1 MSLLHATWLPAI
13 RTPTSSGRPALLV
26 WADTWRVA
34 TPAGPGA
41 TPALHPFTLSPD
53 DLRAWLA
60 ERDLL
65 PEGIID
71 ATACLTL
78 PSKTVKPR
86 KNSKA
91 SASTSE
97 GDHDNESGWT
107 GLPLQAGE
115 PIPKQT
121 EWWPW
126 QVQGLAVEPAAAT
139 TWLAKLPLSGQHP
152 DLADELRWWSHL
164 ERWALSLIARGRWL
178 PKVELSKGDGYPH
191 RARWVPLLNRE
202 DDRRRLE
209 DLATRLPLI
218 ATCALPW
225 REPTGRR
232 TNRTTRLR
240 PEAMRAANPVASC
253 RPRSGRLRVAHLLE
267 ELVDAQLRTGFET
280 NEEGLDKLLAAWQEA
295 LGSETGIIS
304 SLNDEDAERL
314 ATASHHWREGVAGNV
329 AAARTCLE
337 LFTPAEGEDLWD
349 IRFALQAE
357 ADPSLK
363 VPAAAAWAAGS
374 EVLQL
379 GEIRVE
385 RPGEV
390 LLEGMGRALT
400 VFDPIERGL
409 DSATPESMQLTPAEA
424 FVLVRTAANQ
434 LRDVGVGVEL
444 PASLSGG
451 LASRLGLAIKA
462 ELSET
467 SRGFTLGESLD
478 WSWELMIGGVTLTLR
493 ELERLASKRSPLV
506 RHKGAWIELRPNDL
520 KNAERF
526 CSANAELSLDDAL
539 RLTATEGD
547 TLMRLPVHR
556 FESGPRLQGV
566 LEQYHQ
572 QKAPDPLPAPEGFC
586 GQLRPYQERGLGW
599 LAFLHRFD
607 QGACL
612 ADDMG
617 LGKTIQL
624 LAFLQHLKAEN
635 ELKRPVLLIAPTS
648 VLTNWKREAHAFTP
662 ELQVREHY
670 GPKRPSTTAA
680 LKKALTGVDMV
691 LTSYGLLQRDSE
703 LLETIDWQGVV
714 IDEAQAIKN
723 PSAKQS
729 QAARDIG
736 LASKSNRFRIALTGT
751 PVENRVSELW
761 ALMDFL
767 NPRVLGEEDFFRQ
780 RYRLPI
786 ERYGDMAS
794 LRDLKARVGPFI
806 LRRLKTD
813 KAIISDLPEKVE
825 LSEWVGLD
833 KEQTALYRKTV
844 EDTLDAI
851 ARAPRGQR
859 HGKVLGLLT
868 RLKQICNHPALALK
882 EKTVSDHF
890 LSRSAKL
897 QRLEEILEEVIAAG
911 DRALLFTQFAEWG
924 HLLQEY
930 LQERWRCEVP
940 FLHGSTS
947 KTERQAMVDRFQE
960 DPRGPQLFLLSL
972 KAGGVGLNLTR
983 ASHVFHVDRWW
994 NPAVENQATDR
1005 AYRIGQSKRVMVHKF
1020 ITSGSV
1026 EEKIDRMI
1034 REKSRLAEDII
1045 GSGEDWLGGLG
1056 VNQLRELVAL
1066 EDN

>member
-34 TPAGPGA
+34 APAGPDA
-41 TPALHPFTLSPD
+41 TPAIHPFALKPEALREWLNTKNLLPD
-53 DLRAWLA
+53 D
-60 ERDLL
+60 
-65 PEGIID
+65 IID

-78 PSKTVKPR
+78 PSRAFNPR
-86 KNSKA
+86 LKKNTAK
-91 SASTSE
+91 
-97 GDHDNESGWT
+97 NEVNKSSWT

-115 PIPKQT
+115 PIPKQC

-126 QVQGLAVEPAAAT
+126 QVQGLAVDPAAAT
-139 TWLAKLPLSGQHP
+139 AWLSKLPLSGQHP
-152 DLADELRWWSHL
+152 DLGEELRWWSHMQ
-164 ERWALSLIARGRWL
+164 RWALSIIARGRWL
-178 PKVELSKGDGYPH
+178 PQVELSKGEGYPH

-209 DLATRLPLI
+209 ELAARLPLV

-225 REPTGRR
+225 REPTGKRS
-232 TNRTTRLR
+232 NRTTRLR

-253 RPRSGRLRVAHLLE
+253 RPRSGRLRVANLLG
-267 ELVDAQLRTGFET
+267 ELVDAQLRKGFAVNT
-280 NEEGLDKLLAAWQEA
+280 QNLDPLLATWQEA
-295 LGSETGIIS
+295 LGSPNGIIT
-304 SLNDEDAERL
+304 LPDEEAERL
-314 ATASHHWREGVAGNV
+314 ATASSHWREGVAGNV
-329 AAARTCLE
+329 APARACLE
-337 LFTPAEGEDLWD
+337 LFTPAENEDLWEL
-349 IRFALQAE
+349 RFSLQAE
-357 ADPSLK
+357 ADPTLK
-363 VPAAAAWAAGS
+363 MPAASAWGAGS

-385 RPGEV
+385 HPGEV
-390 LLEGMGRALT
+390 LLEGLGRALT
-400 VFDPIERGL
+400 VFEPIERGL
-409 DSATPESMQLTPAEA
+409 DSATPNSMLLTPAEA

-444 PASLSGG
+444 PSSLSGG

-462 ELSET
+462 ELSES

-478 WSWELMIGGVTLTLR
+478 WQWELMIGGVTLTLR

-506 RHKGAWIELRPNDL
+506 NHKGAWIELRPNDL

-526 CSANAELSLDDAL
+526 CSTNPEISLDDAL

-547 TLMRLPVHR
+547 TLMKLPVHR
-556 FESGPRLQGV
+556 FEPGPRLQGV

-572 QKAPDPLPAPEGFC
+572 QKAPDALSAPEGFN

-599 LAFLHRFD
+599 LSFLHRFD

-624 LAFLQHLKAEN
+624 LAFLQHLKVEQ
-635 ELKRPVLLIAPTS
+635 ELKRPVLLVAPTS
-648 VLTNWKREAHAFTP
+648 VLTNWKREAIAFTP
-662 ELQVREHY
+662 NLTVCEHY
-670 GPKRPSTTAA
+670 GPKRPSSSSA
-680 LKKALTGVDMV
+680 LKQAFNNIDLV
-691 LTSYGLLQRDSE
+691 LTSYGLMQRDSE

-723 PSAKQS
+723 PNAKQS
-729 QAARDIG
+729 QATRDIAR
-736 LASKSNRFRIALTGT
+736 ASKSNRFRIALTGT

-786 ERYGDMAS
+786 ERYGDMSS
-794 LRDLKARVGPFI
+794 LKDLKARVSPFL

-825 LSEWVGLD
+825 LSEWVGLC
-833 KEQTALYRKTV
+833 KEQQSLYRKTV

-882 EKTVSDHF
+882 EKIVQEGFT
-890 LSRSAKL
+890 SRSAKL
-897 QRLEEILEEVIAAG
+897 QRLEEILEEVIEAG

-924 HLLQEY
+924 HLLQAY
-930 LQERWRCEVP
+930 LQQRWHFDVP

-947 KTERQAMVDRFQE
+947 KNERQAMVDRFQE
-960 DPRGPQLFLLSL
+960 DPRGPQIFLLSL
-972 KAGGVGLNLTR
+972 KAGGIGLNLTR
-983 ASHVFHVDRWW
+983 ANHVFHIDRWW

-1005 AYRIGQSKRVMVHKF
+1005 AYRIGQEKRVMVHKF

-1026 EEKIDRMI
+1026 EEKIDQMI

-1045 GSGEDWLGGLG
+1045 GSGEDWLGSLG
-1056 VNQLRELVAL
+1056 VSELRELVSL